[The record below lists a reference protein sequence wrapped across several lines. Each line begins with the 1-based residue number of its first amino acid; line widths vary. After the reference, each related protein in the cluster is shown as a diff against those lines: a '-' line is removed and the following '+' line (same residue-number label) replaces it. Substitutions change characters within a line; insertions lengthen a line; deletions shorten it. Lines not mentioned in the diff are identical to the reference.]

1 MHSLKVKD
9 YMTLQAVT
17 FSKDMPLSA
26 ALNKVMQSVNLGG
39 PVLDENK
46 KVIGFLS
53 EQDLLDK
60 LVKASY
66 HCQDTHT
73 VQECMH
79 DDVLSVSPE
88 TSIIEL
94 ADMMKVGKPK
104 VYPVVDDRGKLVGII
119 TRRDVLRAIGVTLNE
134 SFMHPV

>member
-17 FSKDMPLSA
+17 FTKDMSLTA
-26 ALNKVMQSVNLGG
+26 ALNKVMQSVTLGG
-39 PVLDENK
+39 PVIDENE
-46 KVIGFLS
+46 KVVGFLS
-53 EQDLLDK
+53 EQYLLDK

-79 DDVLSVSPE
+79 EDVLSVSPE
-88 TSIIEL
+88 MSVIEL

-104 VYPVVDDRGKLVGII
+104 MYPVVDDRGKLVGII
-119 TRRDVLRAIGVTLNE
+119 TRRDVLRAIGMTLNE
-134 SFMHPV
+134 CFKHPV

>member
-17 FSKDMPLSA
+17 FTKDMSLTA
-26 ALNKVMQSVNLGG
+26 ALNKVMQSVTLGG
-39 PVLDENK
+39 PVIDENE
-46 KVIGFLS
+46 KVVGFLS

-79 DDVLSVSPE
+79 EDVLSVSPE
-88 TSIIEL
+88 MSVIEL

-104 VYPVVDDRGKLVGII
+104 MYPVVDDRGKLVGII
-119 TRRDVLRAIGVTLNE
+119 ARRDVLRAIGMTLNE
-134 SFMHPV
+134 CFKHPV

>member
-17 FSKDMPLSA
+17 FTKDMSLTA
-26 ALNKVMQSVNLGG
+26 ALNKVMQSLTLGG

-46 KVIGFLS
+46 KVVGFLS
-53 EQDLLDK
+53 EQDLLDN

-66 HCQDTHT
+66 HCQDSHT

-88 TSIIEL
+88 MSIIEL

>member
-17 FSKDMPLSA
+17 FTKNMSLTA
-26 ALNKVMQSVNLGG
+26 ALDKVMQSVTLGG
-39 PVLDENK
+39 PVIDENE
-46 KVIGFLS
+46 KVVGFLS

-73 VQECMH
+73 VEECMH

-88 TSIIEL
+88 MSIIEL
-94 ADMMKVGKPK
+94 ADMMKIGKPK
-104 VYPVVDDRGKLVGII
+104 MYPVVDDKEKLVGVI
-119 TRRDVLRAIGVTLNE
+119 TRRDVLRAIGKSLNE
-134 SFMHPV
+134 CFRHPV

>member
-17 FSKDMPLSA
+17 FTKDMSLSV
-26 ALNKVMQSVNLGG
+26 ALNKVMQSVTLGG
-39 PVLDENK
+39 PVIDENE
-46 KVIGFLS
+46 KVVGFLS

-88 TSIIEL
+88 MSVIEL

-104 VYPVVDDRGKLVGII
+104 MYPVVDGNGKLVGVI
-119 TRRDVLRAIGVTLNE
+119 TRRDVLRAIGMTLNE
-134 SFMHPV
+134 CFKHPV

>member
-1 MHSLKVKD
+1 MKSLKVKD

-17 FSKDMPLSA
+17 FTKDMSLSA
-26 ALNKVMQSVNLGG
+26 ALNKVMQSVTLGG
-39 PVLDENK
+39 PVIDENE

-66 HCQDTHT
+66 FCHDSHT

-88 TSIIEL
+88 MSVIEL
-94 ADMMKVGKPK
+94 AEIMKIGKPK
-104 VYPVVDDRGKLVGII
+104 II
-119 TRRDVLRAIGVTLNE
+119 RSIN
-134 SFMHPV
+134 SCY

>member
-17 FSKDMPLSA
+17 FTKDMSLSA
-26 ALNKVMQSVNLGG
+26 ALSKVMQSVNLGG

-46 KVIGFLS
+46 KVVGFLS

-88 TSIIEL
+88 MSIIEL

-104 VYPVVDDRGKLVGII
+104 VYPVVDDREKLVGII

-134 SFMHPV
+134 CFMHPV

>member
-17 FSKDMPLSA
+17 FTKDMSLTA
-26 ALNKVMQSVNLGG
+26 ALNKVMQSVTLGG
-39 PVLDENK
+39 PVIDENE
-46 KVIGFLS
+46 KVVGFLS

-79 DDVLSVSPE
+79 EDVLSVSPE
-88 TSIIEL
+88 MSVIEL

-104 VYPVVDDRGKLVGII
+104 MYPVVDDRGKLVGII
-119 TRRDVLRAIGVTLNE
+119 TRRDVLRAIGMTLNE
-134 SFMHPV
+134 SFKHPV

>member
-1 MHSLKVKD
+1 MASLKVKD

-17 FSKDMPLSA
+17 FTKDMSLTA
-26 ALNKVMQSVNLGG
+26 ALNKVMKSLTLGG
-39 PVLDENK
+39 PVIDENK

-79 DDVLSVSPE
+79 PDVLSVSPE
-88 TSIIEL
+88 MSIIDL

-104 VYPVVDDRGKLVGII
+104 VYPVIDDKGKLVGII
-119 TRRDVLRAIGVTLNE
+119 TRRDVLRALGVTLNE
-134 SFMHPV
+134 CFMHPV

>member
-17 FSKDMPLSA
+17 FTKDMSLTA
-26 ALNKVMQSVNLGG
+26 ALNKVMQSVTLGG
-39 PVLDENK
+39 PVIDENE
-46 KVIGFLS
+46 KVVGFLS

-79 DDVLSVSPE
+79 EDVLSVSPE
-88 TSIIEL
+88 MSVIEL

-104 VYPVVDDRGKLVGII
+104 MYSVVDDRGKLVGII
-119 TRRDVLRAIGVTLNE
+119 TRRDVLRAIGMTLNE
-134 SFMHPV
+134 CFKHPV

>member
-17 FSKDMPLSA
+17 FAKDMSLTA
-26 ALNKVMQSVNLGG
+26 ALNKVMQSVTLGG
-39 PVLDENK
+39 PVIDENE
-46 KVIGFLS
+46 KVVGFLS

-79 DDVLSVSPE
+79 EDVLSVSPE
-88 TSIIEL
+88 MSVIEL

-104 VYPVVDDRGKLVGII
+104 MYPVVDDRGKLVGII
-119 TRRDVLRAIGVTLNE
+119 TRRDVLRAIGMTLNE
-134 SFMHPV
+134 CFKHPV